1 MEVRPRP
8 AWQVEVRNLDGLRVQ
23 MLRESKE
30 RPAQLLACKQPGHRM
45 KTQIQELMAL
55 YHMIDEIGQII
66 DSENSGL
73 SAEQRLDEIQT
84 TIRNYFKNDPS

>member
-1 MEVRPRP
+1 
-8 AWQVEVRNLDGLRVQ
+8 
-23 MLRESKE
+23 
-30 RPAQLLACKQPGHRM
+30 M

-84 TIRNYFKNDPS
+84 TIKNLFKNDAS

>member
-1 MEVRPRP
+1 
-8 AWQVEVRNLDGLRVQ
+8 
-23 MLRESKE
+23 
-30 RPAQLLACKQPGHRM
+30 M

-73 SAEQRLDEIQT
+73 SAEQRLNEIET
-84 TIRNYFKNDPS
+84 TIRNYFKNDAS

>member
-1 MEVRPRP
+1 
-8 AWQVEVRNLDGLRVQ
+8 
-23 MLRESKE
+23 
-30 RPAQLLACKQPGHRM
+30 M

-73 SAEQRLDEIQT
+73 SADQRLDEIQT
-84 TIRNYFKNDPS
+84 TIRNYFKNDAS